1 MGLATLRHVG
11 SSWIRDGTRV
21 SCTGRRILYHWV
33 TREALWLI
41 FYLCW
46 SYFFRLI
53 TVVCSCIL
61 FFFLAEDWVQ
71 SLGWENPLEKE
82 MANHSSVLAWKVPWT
97 EEPGGLQSLWSHRV
111 GHNWATNYWNLFF
124 VSTWRPIG
132 GYSLPFSQS
141 SIKRTQR
148 GSEIHTLV
156 LEFIQGILHFLSLSL
171 FFW

>member
-1 MGLATLRHVG
+1 MWDLPGSGMEPVSPALA
-11 SSWIRDGTRV
+11 DGFFTTE
-21 SCTGRRILYHWV
+21 SPGKPYDWFF
-33 TREALWLI
+33 I
-41 FYLCW
+41 FAEVISFAW
-46 SYFFRLI
+46 SQLFVPAFFF
-53 TVVCSCIL
+53 